1 MAGLTDLS
9 HRIPFRLLPY
19 LFFLCIL
26 FANAKPCSAQEQQT
40 PTIRVEVSRVNVGVI
55 ATDGDGNF
63 VEGLKQSDFHIFDNG
78 TEQPIAGFL
87 ANNDPA
93 QVVLMIECGPSVYFV
108 GKENVRKADAL
119 IANLAP
125 YDRVAIVCY
134 SSEATTEFPLNENK
148 AEARMALE
156 ELNFSI
162 GSASLDLSRSLLT
175 VFSWLNSVPG
185 KKTVVLLGTG
195 LDSAP
200 PVPAELFRAYL
211 STVDIRVLAVSTS
224 SQLAQSPK
232 HRKRTKQE
240 RASVTALEPM
250 LKEGEAT
257 LRGLTEATGGRVYF
271 PKSAKDFERTYLEI
285 AQIVRHEYN
294 LAFVPQT
301 QDGKLHTLEVTAEHA
316 HRIDHRQAYLAPA
329 APPN

>member
-1 MAGLTDLS
+1 MAGLTNLS
-9 HRIPFRLLPY
+9 HRILFRPLQCS
-19 LFFLCIL
+19 FFLCIL

-40 PTIRVEVSRVNVGVI
+40 PAIRVGVSRVNVGVI
-55 ATDGDGNF
+55 ATDRDGNF

-78 TEQPIAGFL
+78 IEQPIAGFL

-93 QVVLMIECGPSVYFV
+93 QVVLLIECGPSVYFV

-125 YDRVAIVCY
+125 NDRVAILCY
-134 SSEATTEFPLNENK
+134 SVEATTEFPLSENK
-148 AEARMALE
+148 AEARMVLQ
-156 ELNFSI
+156 ELSFSI

-175 VFSWLNSVPG
+175 VFNWLNSVPG

-200 PVPAELFRAYL
+200 PVSTELFRAYL

-224 SQLAQSPK
+224 SQLTQPPK

-257 LRGLTEATGGRVYF
+257 LRGLAEATGGRVYF
-271 PKSAKDFERTYLEI
+271 PKSTKDYEKTYAEI
-285 AQIVRHEYN
+285 AQIARHEYN

-301 QDGKLHTLEVTAEHA
+301 QDGKLHTLRVTAKHA
-316 HRIDHRQAYLAPA
+316 HRVDHRQAYLAPA
-329 APPN
+329 TLAN